1 MTVSGEAQYKLEY
14 RASGPAPLHYKS
26 YATVLSTQSMMGQ
39 ESKYSVISNQAI
51 SMTST
56 KADSEL
62 VYSITIDSSENLVIL
77 PSGDTNRTPSPTIGK
92 AKETRIRPDGNE
104 ISSKWL
110 DTAFASTPAAQM
122 RDFGSYFVRLPQ
134 GAVDTGAT
142 WNQNRID
149 TVGVPGGQ
157 GKIVVGTNTDYKLV
171 GKEETGG
178 VPCARIEYTGKVS
191 LKGSASIQGM
201 DLAIDG
207 SGNISGSALFDLNN
221 GRVVKIS
228 GTSNQDFVM
237 ASSGENAMTIPMS
250 QKTTYDLFL
259 AK

>member
-178 VPCARIEYTGKVS
+178 VPCARI
-191 LKGSASIQGM
+191 ASILVKSLSRDQ
-201 DLAIDG
+201 LRFRAWIWRIDG
-207 SGNISGSALFDLNN
+207 SGNISAQPCLTLTMAGLSRSAA
-221 GRVVKIS
+221 RQI
-228 GTSNQDFVM
+228 
-237 ASSGENAMTIPMS
+237 
-250 QKTTYDLFL
+250 KTL
-259 AK
+259 